1 MRTRERPPSQTVGKG
16 NFMETVCFVPGGI
29 CFLSVFVNITLAFVV
44 MAPFAATRLLVLR
57 MREHS
62 VGHLQHA

>member
-1 MRTRERPPSQTVGKG
+1 
-16 NFMETVCFVPGGI
+16 METVCSVPGGI
-29 CFLSVFVNITLAFVV
+29 CLLSVLVSVAMAFIA

-62 VGHLQHA
+62 VGNLLPA

>member
-1 MRTRERPPSQTVGKG
+1 
-16 NFMETVCFVPGGI
+16 METVCSVPGGI

-62 VGHLQHA
+62 VGQLQPA

>member
-1 MRTRERPPSQTVGKG
+1 
-16 NFMETVCFVPGGI
+16 METVCSVPGGI
-29 CFLSVFVNITLAFVV
+29 CLLSIFASVAMAFIV

-62 VGHLQHA
+62 VGHLQPA